1 MFVFRLATKVS
12 FFTFLSRILGFVR
25 DILIASILGV
35 GFYADVFFV
44 AFRFPNTFR
53 RLLAEG
59 SFNSSFIPIISNE
72 IEKSGKKK
80 ALVFAENILSIFF
93 ICLIFLV
100 AIFIFFMPW
109 LIYLIAPGL
118 MNILLLPMDMVW
130 L

>member
-59 SFNSSFIPIISNE
+59 SFNSSFKTLFQRILKKLSEEPKLRVGLCHVISDFKNSYIWLSFIP
-72 IEKSGKKK
+72 EK
-80 ALVFAENILSIFF
+80 
-93 ICLIFLV
+93 
-100 AIFIFFMPW
+100 
-109 LIYLIAPGL
+109 
-118 MNILLLPMDMVW
+118 
-130 L
+130 